1 MTIGTFSITV
11 DDNQESFN
19 LDEIYEVD
27 FSTQETI
34 IESAIKINGYYG
46 LFLSLLPQIVK
57 KKNLLDGSID
67 DLEHNFKVAKN
78 KAFIYAKSGIPKP
91 TDALAKAQS
100 ETVEEVLEI
109 KQEISTHNKN
119 LAEIGEQIGIISGII
134 KTLTCI
140 EDQLTKFSYF
150 RRIALREEQKLA
162 VADEFAKRG

>member
-46 LFLSLLPQIVK
+46 FFLNLLPQVVK
-57 KKNLLDGSID
+57 DKNLLDGLID
-67 DLEHNFKVAKN
+67 DLEHDFKVAKN
-78 KAFIYAKSGIPKP
+78 QAFVLIKTSEPKP

-100 ETVEEVLEI
+100 ETVEEVLKI

-119 LAEIGEQIGIISGII
+119 LAEIGEKIGVISGII